1 MYSLHTR
8 MWIPP
13 TLLGMF
19 LSLIS
24 SSASTAQ
31 TPPASVTVNVNGLR
45 SPKGNVVVCLWRQQE
60 KDFPVCSSKAAFQS
74 LSVKPTDTTAS
85 VTFQAVPP
93 GEYAI
98 SAFLDENTNGTL
110 DRNFMGMPKEPIGLS
125 NMSPNRSQPQGRSRP
140 SFDKSK
146 FTVNGAKTIALSLMY
161 FGR

>member
-1 MYSLHTR
+1 MYSLYSR
-8 MWIPP
+8 MWISP

-31 TPPASVTVNVNGLR
+31 ATSASVTVNVNGLR
-45 SPKGNVVVCLWRQQE
+45 SPKGIVVVCLWRQQE
-60 KDFPVCSSKAAFQS
+60 KDFPVCSGQAAFQS

-85 VTFQAVPP
+85 VTFPNVPP

-110 DRNFMGMPKEPIGLS
+110 DRNFMGMPKEPIALS
-125 NMSPNRSQPQGRSRP
+125 NMNPSQGRSRP

-146 FTVNGAKTIALSLMY
+146 LTVNGAKTIALSLMY